1 MSMGGKTYITHQTI
15 SPVRSVWMTVNG
27 AWYTM
32 CSPTSVSNAKVNIKL
47 QIQVN
52 ILLF

>member
-1 MSMGGKTYITHQTI
+1 MSITNQTV
-15 SPVRSVWMTVNG
+15 SLVGSLWMTVNG
-27 AWYTM
+27 ARYTM
-32 CSPTSVSNAKVNIKL
+32 SSPASVSNAKVNIKF